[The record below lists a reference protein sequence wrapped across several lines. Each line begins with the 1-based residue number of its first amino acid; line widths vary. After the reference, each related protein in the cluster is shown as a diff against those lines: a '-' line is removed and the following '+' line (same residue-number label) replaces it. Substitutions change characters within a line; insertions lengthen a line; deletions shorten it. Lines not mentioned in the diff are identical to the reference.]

1 MTLKKNEVI
10 IDDVSFYIHNINGNG
25 MDIYVQVYAQDVT
38 EYDTYTANIYILN
51 DFHETEKLHST
62 LHFDSC
68 GNINEEQSMLDEIE
82 NTVLD
87 VLFINRQYGII
98 RGF

>member
-1 MTLKKNEVI
+1 MKLKKNEVI

-25 MDIYVQVYAQDVT
+25 MDVYVQVYAQDVT
-38 EYDTYTANIYILN
+38 EYDTYTAKIYIVN

-62 LHFDSC
+62 LHFDSS
-68 GNINEEQSMLDEIE
+68 GNINEEQPMLDEVE

-87 VLFINRQYGII
+87 VLFINRQNGII